1 MKIKQ
6 RQSKV
11 QMRKKLE

>member
-6 RQSKV
+6 RS
-11 QMRKKLE
+11 